1 MPGFVIPGALFV
13 GYPLVPWFAVMALGY
28 ADWEAG
34 QLEQELLD
42 NAWLTA
48 EASSRIL
55 FETPLED
62 RWTAAAAL
70 VGVDPRQLSMY
81 AGHA

>member
-1 MPGFVIPGALFV
+1 
-13 GYPLVPWFAVMALGY
+13 MALGY
-28 ADWEAG
+28 AGWEAG
-34 QLEQELLD
+34 QLEQELMD

-48 EASSRIL
+48 QASSHIL

-70 VGVDPRQLSMY
+70 VGVDPRQLSTY